1 LQRIRESPFNFT
13 HHSAS
18 MQALPNGEGGT
29 RFLWVTDLKPDDAV
43 REDIFDAAVASIKE
57 ALRS

>member
-1 LQRIRESPFNFT
+1 
-13 HHSAS
+13 